1 MVETS
6 NHAKYSKYDKH
17 AKYAK
22 HLLVTLTEMILAFFK
37 TDVSFSV

>member
-22 HLLVTLTEMILAFFK
+22 HLLVTLTEMILAFF
-37 TDVSFSV
+37 